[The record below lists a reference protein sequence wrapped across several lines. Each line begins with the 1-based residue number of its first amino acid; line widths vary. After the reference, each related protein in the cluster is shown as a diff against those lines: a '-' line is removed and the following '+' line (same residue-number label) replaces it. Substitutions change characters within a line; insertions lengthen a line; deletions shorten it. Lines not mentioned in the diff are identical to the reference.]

1 MAKKIN
7 ILLTK
12 DEINQVCTNY
22 KWRPKVHGLDQ
33 ISFVKS
39 DIALEAQR
47 KMWKRLIELGMISP
61 HHDCTNW
68 ERTGHSPDHSPF
80 CRWCRIKK
88 ELGIKDDK
96 TNNSR

>member
-1 MAKKIN
+1 MVKKIN
-7 ILLTK
+7 ILLTP
-12 DEINQVCTNY
+12 DEIE
-22 KWRPKVHGLDQ
+22 KLDEKNNEYVIQ
-33 ISFVKS
+33 EVVGK
-39 DIALEAQR
+39 EAQR

-68 ERTGHSPDHSPF
+68 ERTGHSPDLSPF

-88 ELGIKDDK
+88 ELGIKDDQ